1 MYRNYPNERPGF
13 KQCADIVADSGLVY
27 LDFEKAFDTVPLGR
41 LGNHMELMTRHLNG
55 LVPT

>member
-13 KQCADIVADSGLVY
+13 KQCADSGLVY

-41 LGNHMELMTRHLNG
+41 LLGNHMELMTRHLNG